1 MNRRLGW
8 RGVLRSEWTAA
19 GGRQR
24 TSPCGSRSP
33 SVWSSSRSAAGARA
47 IAAGPEPAAVRH
59 ARLRTLLGAG
69 LLRDAEAARTV
80 GELARDL
87 RNTLRPAAADVHL
100 FFRGTDAR
108 VFVPEVLGE
117 LSHLLHLRWS
127 DPCAR

>member
-1 MNRRLGW
+1 MAGARASFAEALALAPALTGTPF
-8 RGVLRSEWTAA
+8 VPPDLLRPVT
-19 GGRQR
+19 
-24 TSPCGSRSP
+24 
-33 SVWSSSRSAAGARA
+33 AAGARA

>member
-1 MNRRLGW
+1 MGGGQRPSTNVAVRVPVAIGLVVFALG
-8 RGVLRSEWTAA
+8 
-19 GGRQR
+19 
-24 TSPCGSRSP
+24 
-33 SVWSSSRSAAGARA
+33 AGARA

-59 ARLRTLLGAG
+59 ARLRTLLVAG